1 MNNNQPVVLAAGFD
15 VFLNT
20 LIDWDVK
27 LGFLEKADIFP
38 TFHNKKDGF
47 GLKIYI
53 NKCKASYYGVVD
65 YSSNV
70 LFGAWFFHVKRVPKY
85 PKLPQSPE
93 VQNTE
98 SPGKHRSS
106 YL

>member
-70 LFGAWFFHVKRVPKY
+70 CAHCVLCVYRY
-85 PKLPQSPE
+85 LP
-93 VQNTE
+93 
-98 SPGKHRSS
+98 G
-106 YL
+106 